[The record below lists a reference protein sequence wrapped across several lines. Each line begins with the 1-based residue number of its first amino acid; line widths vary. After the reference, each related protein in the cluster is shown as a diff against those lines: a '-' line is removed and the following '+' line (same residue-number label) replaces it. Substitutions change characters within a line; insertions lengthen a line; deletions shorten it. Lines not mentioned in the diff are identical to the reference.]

1 MLTIENI
8 EKLCWDGFKTK
19 QFLIVVGEKWELTNI
34 QTASD
39 VYQFVYKCIQSIPI
53 GNGGKGLGREAV
65 INLYRENTMVDLGL
79 GVNVYEL
86 KCITN
91 GKSRL
96 VGLPDLKAPGALIG
110 PMLRVIEGC

>member
-8 EKLCWDGFKTK
+8 HKLKSDGFKTT
-19 QFLIVVGEKWELTNI
+19 QILRVAGEKWELMNV
-34 QTASD
+34 QTSSD
-39 VYQFVYKCIQSIPI
+39 LYQFVFKCIESNDII
-53 GNGGKGLGREAV
+53 WGIGREAV
-65 INLYRENTMVDLGL
+65 INLSRTYATKWD
-79 GVNVYEL
+79 GVHIYEL

-96 VGLPDLKAPGALIG
+96 VGISDLKAPGLLIG

>member
-8 EKLCWDGFKTK
+8 DKLKADGFKSK
-19 QFLIVVGEKWELTNI
+19 QLLRVAGEKWELTNI

-39 VYQFVYKCIQSIPI
+39 LYQFVYRCIEAHPA
-53 GNGGKGLGREAV
+53 GGLLREAV
-65 INLYRENTMVDLGL
+65 INLGRIPTMPYLGIK
-79 GVNVYEL
+79 VYEL

-96 VGLPDLKAPGALIG
+96 VGIPDLKAPGLLIG
-110 PMLRVIEGC
+110 PMLRVIDGC

>member
-8 EKLCWDGFKTK
+8 DKLKEDGFKTK
-19 QFLIVVGEKWELTNI
+19 QLLRVAGEKWELTNI

-39 VYQFVYKCIQSIPI
+39 LYQFVFRCIEAHPA
-53 GNGGKGLGREAV
+53 GGLLREVV
-65 INLYRENTMVDLGL
+65 INLYRKNTMVDLGL

-96 VGLPDLKAPGALIG
+96 VGLSDLKAPGLLIG

>member
-8 EKLCWDGFKTK
+8 DKLKADGFKSK
-19 QFLIVVGEKWELTNI
+19 QLLRVAGEKWELDNI
-34 QTASD
+34 QRSND
-39 VYQFVYKCIQSIPI
+39 VYQFTYTCIQSIPI
-53 GNGGKGLGREAV
+53 GSGGNGLGREAV

-91 GKSRL
+91 GRSRL

>member
-8 EKLCWDGFKTK
+8 DKLKADGFKSK
-19 QFLIVVGEKWELTNI
+19 QLLRVAGEKWELTNI

-65 INLYRENTMVDLGL
+65 INLGRTPEMFDLGGNL
-79 GVNVYEL
+79 YEL
-86 KCITN
+86 KCVTN

-96 VGLPDLKAPGALIG
+96 VDIEHLKAPGALIG

>member
-1 MLTIENI
+1 MITIENI
-8 EKLCWDGFKTK
+8 DKLKGDGFKTK
-19 QFLIVVGEKWELTNI
+19 QLLRVAGEKWELTNI

-39 VYQFVYKCIQSIPI
+39 LYQFVFRCIEAHPA
-53 GNGGKGLGREAV
+53 GGLLREVV
-65 INLYRENTMVDLGL
+65 INLYRKNTMVDLGL

-96 VGLPDLKAPGALIG
+96 VGLSDLKAPGLLIG

>member
-8 EKLCWDGFKTK
+8 HKLKGDGFKTA
-19 QFLIVVGEKWELTNI
+19 QILRVAGEKWELMNV

-39 VYQFVYKCIQSIPI
+39 LYQFVFRCIESNDII
-53 GNGGKGLGREAV
+53 WGIGREAV
-65 INLYRENTMVDLGL
+65 INLGRKPTMPYLGL
-79 GVNVYEL
+79 KVYEL
-86 KCITN
+86 KCITS

-96 VGLPDLKAPGALIG
+96 VGTPDLKAPGLLIG

>member
-8 EKLCWDGFKTK
+8 DKLKADGFKSK
-19 QFLIVVGEKWELTNI
+19 QLLRVAGEKWELTNI

-39 VYQFVYKCIQSIPI
+39 LYQFVYRCIEAHPA
-53 GNGGKGLGREAV
+53 GGLLREAV
-65 INLYRENTMVDLGL
+65 INLGRIPTMPYLGIK
-79 GVNVYEL
+79 VYEL

-96 VGLPDLKAPGALIG
+96 VGTPDLKAPGLIIG

>member
-8 EKLCWDGFKTK
+8 HKLKADGFKTA
-19 QFLIVVGEKWELTNI
+19 QILRVAGEKWELMNV

-39 VYQFVYKCIQSIPI
+39 LYQFVFRCIESNDII
-53 GNGGKGLGREAV
+53 WGIGREAV
-65 INLYRENTMVDLGL
+65 INLSRTHTIPYL
-79 GVNVYEL
+79 GVKVYEL

-96 VGLPDLKAPGALIG
+96 VGIPDLKAPGTLIG

>member
-8 EKLCWDGFKTK
+8 DKLKADGFKSK
-19 QFLIVVGEKWELTNI
+19 QLLRVAGEKWELMNV

-39 VYQFVYKCIQSIPI
+39 LYQFVFRCIEAHPA
-53 GNGGKGLGREAV
+53 GGLFRKAVVNLGRT
-65 INLYRENTMVDLGL
+65 YTMPYL
-79 GVNVYEL
+79 GVKVYEL

-96 VGLPDLKAPGALIG
+96 VGVPDLKAPGLLIG
-110 PMLRVIEGC
+110 PILRVIEGC

>member
-8 EKLCWDGFKTK
+8 DKLKADGFKSK
-19 QFLIVVGEKWELTNI
+19 QLLRVAGEKWELTEI
-34 QTASD
+34 QTGRD
-39 VYQFVYKCIQSIPI
+39 VYQFVYRCIESNPTTI
-53 GNGGKGLGREAV
+53 GTKVLGREA
-65 INLYRENTMVDLGL
+65 IIDLYRENTMVDLGL

-110 PMLRVIEGC
+110 PMLRVIEGS

>member
-8 EKLCWDGFKTK
+8 DKLKADGFKSK
-19 QFLIVVGEKWELTNI
+19 QLLRVAGEKWELTNI

-39 VYQFVYKCIQSIPI
+39 LYQFVYRCIEAHPA
-53 GNGGKGLGREAV
+53 GGLLREAV
-65 INLYRENTMVDLGL
+65 INLGRIPTMPYLGIK
-79 GVNVYEL
+79 VYEL

-96 VGLPDLKAPGALIG
+96 VGIPDLKAPGLLIG

>member
-8 EKLCWDGFKTK
+8 HKLKADGFKTA
-19 QFLIVVGEKWELTNI
+19 QILRVAGEKWELMNV

-39 VYQFVYKCIQSIPI
+39 LYQFVFKCIESNDII
-53 GNGGKGLGREAV
+53 WGIGREAV
-65 INLYRENTMVDLGL
+65 INLGRKPTMSYL
-79 GVNVYEL
+79 GVKVYEL

-96 VGLPDLKAPGALIG
+96 VGIPDLKAPGTLIG

>member
-8 EKLCWDGFKTK
+8 HKLKADGFKTA
-19 QFLIVVGEKWELTNI
+19 QILRVAGEKWELMNV

-39 VYQFVYKCIQSIPI
+39 LYQFVFRCIESNDII
-53 GNGGKGLGREAV
+53 WGIGREAV
-65 INLYRENTMVDLGL
+65 INLSRTHTMPYL
-79 GVNVYEL
+79 GVKVYEF

-96 VGLPDLKAPGALIG
+96 VGIPDLKAPGTLIG

>member
-8 EKLCWDGFKTK
+8 DKLKADGFKSK
-19 QFLIVVGEKWELTNI
+19 QLLRVAGEKWELTNI

-39 VYQFVYKCIQSIPI
+39 LYQFVYRCIEAHPA
-53 GNGGKGLGREAV
+53 GGLLREAV
-65 INLYRENTMVDLGL
+65 INLGRIPTMPYLGIK
-79 GVNVYEL
+79 VYEL

-91 GKSRL
+91 SKSRL
-96 VGLPDLKAPGALIG
+96 VGIPDLKAPGLLIG

>member
-8 EKLCWDGFKTK
+8 DKLKADGFKSK
-19 QFLIVVGEKWELTNI
+19 QLLRVAGEKWELMNV

-39 VYQFVYKCIQSIPI
+39 LYQFVFRCIEAHPT
-53 GNGGKGLGREAV
+53 GGLFREAV
-65 INLYRENTMVDLGL
+65 VNLGRTYTMPYL

-91 GKSRL
+91 SKSRL
-96 VGLPDLKAPGALIG
+96 VGLPDLKAPEALIG

>member
-8 EKLCWDGFKTK
+8 DKLKADGFKTA
-19 QFLIVVGEKWELTNI
+19 QILRVAGEKWELMNV

-39 VYQFVYKCIQSIPI
+39 LYQFVFHCIESNDII
-53 GNGGKGLGREAV
+53 WGIGREAV

-91 GKSRL
+91 SKSRL
-96 VGLPDLKAPGALIG
+96 VGLPDLKAPGLLIG

>member
-8 EKLCWDGFKTK
+8 DKLKADGFKSK
-19 QFLIVVGEKWELTNI
+19 QLLRVAGEKWELMNI

-39 VYQFVYKCIQSIPI
+39 LYQFVYRCIEAHPA
-53 GNGGKGLGREAV
+53 GGLLREAV
-65 INLYRENTMVDLGL
+65 INLGRKPTMPYLGIK
-79 GVNVYEL
+79 VYEL

-91 GKSRL
+91 GRSRL
-96 VGLPDLKAPGALIG
+96 VGIPDLKAPGLLIG